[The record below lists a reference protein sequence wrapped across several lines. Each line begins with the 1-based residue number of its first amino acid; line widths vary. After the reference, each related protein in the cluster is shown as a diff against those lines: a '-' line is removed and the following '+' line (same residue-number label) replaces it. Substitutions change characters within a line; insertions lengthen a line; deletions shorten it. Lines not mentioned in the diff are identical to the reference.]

1 MTGTPKYKP
10 PRSNQ
15 EWARNTEKRLNQ
27 AEHPASSR
35 MGDWVLSTDPST
47 GNLIASYVNGGSVVL
62 VEPPEGGL
70 DPDAVTVTGF
80 PHITVARIAT
90 QNITISVLTLIIW
103 DTIQRQTSF
112 LFTAP
117 GTDLVVVQPGQYL
130 ATINTYGTNTASAQS
145 SIAAAILVNGSA
157 FVLSESFYTDTTT
170 VTMTA
175 GCTGILDLAAGD
187 VISGQVIAQGN
198 TTIGTSAR
206 GPNAVT
212 SMSLTRL
219 PIDL

>member
-1 MTGTPKYKP
+1 MTGTPNYKP
-10 PRSNQ
+10 PRNNQ
-15 EWARNTEKRLNQ
+15 EWSRNTEKRLNQ

-35 MGDWVLSTDPST
+35 IGAWVLSTDPAS
-47 GNLIASYVNGGSVVL
+47 GNLIASYVNGGSVVV

-70 DPDAVTVTGF
+70 DPDAVTTPGL
-80 PHITVARIAT
+80 PHITVARIAV
-90 QNITISVLTLIIW
+90 QNITASVLTLISW

-112 LFTAP
+112 QFTAP

-130 ATINTYGTNTASAQS
+130 STINTYGTNTASAQS

-157 FVLSESFYTDTTT
+157 FVLTENFYTDTTT

-206 GPNAVT
+206 GLNAVT

>member
-1 MTGTPKYKP
+1 MTGTAKYKP
-10 PRSNQ
+10 PRNNQ

-27 AEHPASSR
+27 TEHPNSSR
-35 MGDWVLSTDPST
+35 MGKWVLSTDPAT
-47 GNLIASYVNGGSVVL
+47 DNLIASYINGGSVVL
-62 VEPPEGGL
+62 VAPPEGGL

-80 PHITVARIAT
+80 PHITVARVAIQA
-90 QNITISVLTLIIW
+90 ITISTLTLIIW

-112 LFTAP
+112 LFSAP
-117 GTDLVVVQPGQYL
+117 GTDLVVVQAGQYL
-130 ATINTYGTNTASAQS
+130 ATINTYGTDTASAQS

-157 FVLSESFYTDTTT
+157 FVLTENFYTDTTT

-206 GPNAVT
+206 GLNAVT